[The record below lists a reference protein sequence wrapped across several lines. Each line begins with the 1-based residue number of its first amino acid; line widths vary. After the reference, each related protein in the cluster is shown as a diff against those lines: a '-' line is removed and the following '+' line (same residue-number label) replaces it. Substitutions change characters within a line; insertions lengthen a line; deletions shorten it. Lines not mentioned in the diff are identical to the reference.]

1 MTPQK
6 SARMSRFLYGGIRID
21 DTLFAMR
28 DARYQRRKLCNTITL
43 HMIGNSLK
51 ARIWCEAEAVLKFED
66 SLHYHQRC
74 IGQCV
79 RAIIPPMNAQDIR
92 NKYLEFY
99 AKQQHAI
106 IKRAPLILTDDPT
119 TLFTGAGM
127 QPMIPYLLGET
138 HPQGKRIADSQTC
151 LRAQDIDDIGDNRHT
166 TFFEML
172 GNWSLGDYF
181 KKEQITWMWTFLT
194 EEVGLDPNRLY
205 VTCFIGA
212 PEYNIA
218 KDTEAAELWRQKF
231 AEKGIEAKS
240 ADIGSEER
248 GAARGIRPGERIFYY
263 DGSKNWWSRNG
274 GPETTPVGDPCG
286 PDSEMFYEFD
296 FIEHDPKFGEHCHPN
311 CDCGRFMEI
320 GNNVFMAYKKVAEGQ
335 FVPLDKPNIDHG
347 SGLERIAAAAN
358 NDPDVFKISLMWP
371 IISKLEQ
378 LSGKSYTSHTES
390 MRVIADHLRAA
401 TFMAVDGCV
410 PSNKEQGYVMR
421 RLLRRAIRYSFDLGI
436 EQNFLEAVV
445 PVIADLYEADFPE
458 VKAARKQIIAVL
470 TKEEKAFRQ
479 TLRKGLKQMQ
489 QYVADGLTGAELF
502 TLYDTFGFPVELS
515 TEEAY
520 KQGISLS
527 EDWRAEFDAKMA
539 EQRQRSKTARK
550 GQFSGG
556 LEGHDPIH
564 LKYHTATHLLGA
576 ALRTVLKARDLQ
588 QHGSNI
594 TAQRLRFDF
603 NHDKL
608 TPEEKQAVEDQVN
621 AWIEADLPVSFAVYP
636 TDEALKLGAIGA
648 FGERYG
654 DTVKVYSIGE
664 GDERVSFEVCGGPHV
679 EHTGVL
685 AEDGMRFK
693 ITKEESSSAG
703 IRRIKAVLR

>member
-1 MTPQK
+1 MGL
-6 SARMSRFLYGGIRID
+6 FYGI
-21 DTLFAMR
+21 
-28 DARYQRRKLCNTITL
+28 ITL
-43 HMIGNSLK
+43 
-51 ARIWCEAEAVLKFED
+51 
-66 SLHYHQRC
+66 
-74 IGQCV
+74 
-79 RAIIPPMNAQDIR
+79 MNAQKIR
-92 NKYLEFY
+92 SKYLEFY
-99 AKQQHAI
+99 KKQGHAVVE
-106 IKRAPLILTDDPT
+106 RAPLILTNDPT

-127 QPMIPYLLGET
+127 QPMIPYLLGEA
-138 HPQGKRIADSQTC
+138 HPEGKRIADSQTC

-181 KKEQITWMWTFLT
+181 KEEQIGWMWMFLT
-194 EEVGLDPNRLY
+194 EEIGLDPHRLY

-212 PEYNIA
+212 PEYNID
-218 KDTEAAELWRQKF
+218 KDVEAAKLWQKKF
-231 AEKGIEAKS
+231 AEKGIDAKM
-240 ADIGSEER
+240 ADIGSEEQ
-248 GAARGIRPGERIFYY
+248 GAARGVNPGERIFFY

-296 FIEHDPKFGEHCHPN
+296 FIEHDLKFGENCHPN

-320 GNNVFMAYKKVAEGQ
+320 GNNVFMAYKKVADGKFE
-335 FVPLDKPNIDHG
+335 PLDKPNIDHG
-347 SGLERIAAAAN
+347 SGLERIAAAVN
-358 NDPDVFKISLMWP
+358 NDPDVFKISLLWP
-371 IISKLEQ
+371 IIEKLQ
-378 LSGKSYTSHTES
+378 DLSGKDYASHTES

-436 EQNFLEAVV
+436 EQNFLQEVV
-445 PVIADLYEADFPE
+445 PAIADLYEADFPE
-458 VKAARKQIIAVL
+458 VKNNRDNIIAVL
-470 TKEEKAFRQ
+470 VKEEKAFRQ
-479 TLRKGLKQMQ
+479 TLRKGLRQMQ
-489 QYVADGLTGAELF
+489 RYIDDGLTGEELF

-520 KQGISLS
+520 KQGIKLS
-527 EDWRAEFDAKMA
+527 DNWRDEFTAKMN

-556 LEGHDPIH
+556 LEGHDSIH

-576 ALRTVLKARDLQ
+576 ALRKVLNAPDLQ

-594 TAQRLRFDF
+594 TADRLRFDF

-621 AWIEADLPVSFAVYP
+621 AWIDEDLPVSFAVYP
-636 TDEALKLGAIGA
+636 TDEALSMGAIGA

-654 DTVKVYSIGE
+654 DEVKVYSIGK
-664 GDERVSFEVCGGPHV
+664 DDNIVSFEVCGGPHV

-685 AEDGMRFK
+685 AEDGKRFK